1 MSVYVHHFII
11 RLKYIK
17 CIKAIFIH
25 RTLEVQSNLFQCPK
39 KMVHEF
45 QPLELF
51 HNGSVRV
58 KDKNGERILDS
69 YQCLDL
75 VEIDVDVLDGVSV
88 IVCDTEGLLNKGL
101 YYYEPLIK

>member
-1 MSVYVHHFII
+1 M
-11 RLKYIK
+11 KYI
-17 CIKAIFIH
+17 CSIKAIFIH
-25 RTLEVQSNLFQCPK
+25 RTLEVKSNLFQCPK

-51 HNGSVRV
+51 HNSSVRV

-88 IVCDTEGLLNKGL
+88 IVCDTEGLLNKGF
-101 YYYEPLIK
+101 YYYELIYKNIKHIL

>member
-1 MSVYVHHFII
+1 MSVHVHHFII
-11 RLKYIK
+11 RLKYIC
-17 CIKAIFIH
+17 CIKVIFIQ

-88 IVCDTEGLLNKGL
+88 IVCDTEGLLNEGL

>member
-1 MSVYVHHFII
+1 M
-11 RLKYIK
+11 K
-17 CIKAIFIH
+17 
-25 RTLEVQSNLFQCPK
+25 SNLFQCPK

-51 HNGSVRV
+51 QNGSVRV
-58 KDKNGERILDS
+58 KDRDGERILDS

-101 YYYEPLIK
+101 YYYELLIKILSTH